1 MAKSLEKPKAI
12 KNKQIQQPLIGL
24 ALGGGGARG
33 LAHVGVLK
41 VLSEADLK
49 VDYIAGTSI
58 GAVIGAWLALG
69 KPLAELEELC
79 LSFNRS
85 KAWSELVDIGN
96 PRYSVLAGKKIKK
109 FLQKI
114 FGSKTFSNC
123 KIPFAVVATDLA
135 NGQEVILRRGKLVEA
150 ILASVS
156 VPGLLPP
163 VKFGKKYLVD
173 GGPANITP
181 VSVVKEMGADL
192 IIASDLSV
200 QPSARFT
207 AKPNLFTTLTLSYT
221 IIREQ
226 SIQYQLNQAKSKACP
241 TILIRPAFTDIV
253 DTFEFNQTANFIKF
267 GEMAMRQKVSSVKRG
282 LAKLTK
288 I

>member
-1 MAKSLEKPKAI
+1 MAKLLVRPKAE
-12 KNKQIQQPLIGL
+12 KNKKEVRPLVGL

-41 VLSEADLK
+41 VLEEANFQI
-49 VDYIAGTSI
+49 DYIAGTSI

-69 KPLAELEELC
+69 KSLNELEELC
-79 LSFNRS
+79 LSFDRS
-85 KAWSELVDIGN
+85 KAWRELVDIGN
-96 PRYSVLAGKKIKK
+96 PRYSFLAGKKIKK
-109 FLQKI
+109 FLQKA
-114 FGSKTFSNC
+114 FGSKTFANC

-135 NGQEVILRRGKLVEA
+135 NGQEIILRRGKLVDA

-181 VSVVKEMGADL
+181 ISVVREMGAKL
-192 IIASDLSV
+192 IMASDLSV

-226 SIQYQLNQAKSKACP
+226 SIRYQLDQAKSKGLQ
-241 TILIRPAFTDIV
+241 IVLIKPPFTDIV
-253 DTFEFNQTANFIKF
+253 DTFEFNQTANFIKL
-267 GEMAMRQKVSSVKRG
+267 GELAMRQKINLVKRG
-282 LAKLTK
+282 LAKLAK

>member
-1 MAKSLEKPKAI
+1 VKPK
-12 KNKQIQQPLIGL
+12 KVSQPLVGL

-41 VLSEADLK
+41 VLKENNLEIN
-49 VDYIAGTSI
+49 YIAGTSI

-69 KPLAELEELC
+69 KPLAELEDVC

-85 KAWSELVDIGN
+85 KAWQELVDIGN
-96 PRYSVLAGKKIKK
+96 PRYSLLAGKKIKK

-114 FGSKTFSNC
+114 FGSKTFSDC

-135 NGQEVILRRGKLVEA
+135 NGQEVILRRGKLVDA
-150 ILASVS
+150 VLASVS

-181 VSVVKEMGADL
+181 VSVVREMGAKL

-226 SIQYQLNQAKSKACP
+226 SIRYQLDQAKSKTCQ

-267 GEMAMRQKVSSVKRG
+267 GEIAMRQKASTVKRG
-282 LAKLTK
+282 LAKLAK